1 MICLKTKYKLICV
14 FTLANLINGVAFN
27 DLIHPPMTNVS
38 NLVCKAD
45 SSVKHPQGG
54 IPNRELKIYREIED
68 PFI

>member
-1 MICLKTKYKLICV
+1 
-14 FTLANLINGVAFN
+14 
-27 DLIHPPMTNVS
+27 MTNVS

-45 SSVKHPQGG
+45 SSVKHPQGR